1 MHDSAEDT
9 KDHMSGWKMVRVEW
23 IDSESLSGGWT
34 PKDDFNDFAGDDI
47 TPCVSVGMLH
57 TLSASADGHVVLVL
71 SEYRH
76 MVDGHIKIPKAAIKS
91 ITELVPKSE

>member
-9 KDHMSGWKMVRVEW
+9 KDHMSGWTMVRVEW
-23 IDSESLSGGWT
+23 TDSESLTGGWT
-34 PKDDFNDFAGDDI
+34 SKDDFNDFATEEI

-71 SEYRH
+71 SESRH
-76 MVDGHIKIPKAAIKS
+76 MIDGHIKIPKAAIKS